1 MSRAIKL
8 TFVLAL
14 VIILSFSA
22 LAAVDSNETQVS
34 IQDDE
39 AASEDTNLNE
49 TSDLEEINL
58 DDSDETADPNETDNE
73 PFEIEIFLVDNEE
86 EESDEPRVVDYDVN
100 ACAYYFYGRDCKS
113 CQNLETHLT
122 SVEELYPNLQLQRYE
137 VYFNQTNL
145 ALLDQFYTSYGV
157 EDGSQSV
164 PVMFIAQ
171 TYFIGEQAIKDYFEE
186 QLTADA
192 ESCPD
197 STNTN
202 AVGIVSNNE
211 PKDLIKTL
219 GVFSLAG
226 SAFKNLASASGL
238 AVILV
243 FLLINLV
250 VMKRSKTNNPEELM
264 QKNEELMRTSMV
276 YIITYFLAI
285 TVYGIAWV
293 GNFKFGMK
301 AFPIVL
307 AAISIIAAVWITK
320 KYLFEGE
327 LIPRKYFKK
336 TQEFTKKVY
345 GIVFS
350 NFGVFLLAVITAF
363 FTIVGLSGQYLAL
376 YYLASE
382 TVHKWSALPL
392 LVWHNLIFVLV
403 MLLFAFFLH
412 WRIKV
417 YRQIANDKVRMYK
430 INMLVMLIVL
440 LLLVL
445 GVLVFVL

>member
-8 TFVLAL
+8 TIVLAL
-14 VIILSFSA
+14 IIILSFTA
-22 LAAVDSNETQVS
+22 LAAVDQNETQVS
-34 IQDDE
+34 IQDNETD
-39 AASEDTNLNE
+39 SEELNE
-49 TSDLEEINL
+49 TDL
-58 DDSDETADPNETDNE
+58 NETDNE
-73 PFEIEIFLVDNEE
+73 PFEIEIFQVDT
-86 EESDEPRVVDYDVN
+86 EESDEPRVVDYEVT
-100 ACAYYFYGRDCKS
+100 ACAYYFYGSDCKS
-113 CQNLETHLT
+113 CTDLETHLT
-122 SVEELYPNLQLQRYE
+122 ALEGLYPNLQLQRYE

-145 ALLDQFYTSYGV
+145 ALLNEFYSSYGV
-157 EDGSQSV
+157 EAGSQGV
-164 PVMFIAQ
+164 PVMFVAQ
-171 TYFIGEQAIKDYFEE
+171 TYFIGDQAIKDYLEE
-186 QLTADA
+186 QLTIEA

-197 STNTN
+197 STQTS

-219 GVFSLAG
+219 GIFSLAG
-226 SAFKNLASASGL
+226 SALKNLASASGL

-264 QKNEELMRTSMV
+264 QKNEELMRTSMIYV
-276 YIITYFLAI
+276 VTYFLAI
-285 TVYGIAWV
+285 TIYGMSWI

-301 AFPIVL
+301 AFPIIIAV
-307 AAISIIAAVWITK
+307 ISIIAAIWITK
-320 KYLFEGE
+320 KYLFDGE

-336 TQEFTKKVY
+336 SQGVMKQIY

-350 NFGVFLLAVITAF
+350 NFGVFLLAIIVAI
-363 FTIVGLSGQYLAL
+363 FTVVGLSGQYLAL

-382 TVHKWSALPL
+382 TVHKWLALPL
-392 LVWHNLIFVLV
+392 LIWYNLIFVLV
-403 MLLFAFFLH
+403 MLLFSFLMH

-430 INMLVMLIVL
+430 INMLVMLIVG

-445 GVLVFVL
+445 GILVFVL